1 MARWLKEAK
10 EMEVLECMG
19 QAARRPGSHG
29 KDEAQRVWEAEMAH
43 RLKETEELQSWAAT
57 EAPTKSEEEKR
68 KRVHRKLEKLHRPT
82 SPATTPPILPE
93 LDRLLLGSATDDMVK
108 IRQEQQWKQI

>member
-1 MARWLKEAK
+1 MVRWLKEAK

-29 KDEAQRVWEAEMAH
+29 KDEAQRVWEAEMA
-43 RLKETEELQSWAAT
+43 RQLKETEELQSWAAT

-82 SPATTPPILPE
+82 SPATTPPV
-93 LDRLLLGSATDDMVK
+93 GSACCRFALHLLRPPSPLQCVDQGQTCL
-108 IRQEQQWKQI
+108 